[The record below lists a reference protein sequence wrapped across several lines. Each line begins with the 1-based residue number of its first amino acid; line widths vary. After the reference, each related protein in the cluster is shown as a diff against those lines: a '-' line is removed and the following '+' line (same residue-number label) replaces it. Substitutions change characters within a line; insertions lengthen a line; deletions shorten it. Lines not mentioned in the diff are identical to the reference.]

1 MFAIISGRVIGQ
13 VKESDY
19 GYEFSI
25 GEKLPKK
32 KDGTYQNNVVRVTVK
47 DANDFVR
54 KYAVP
59 GNSVT
64 VCASATTLK
73 SALDKEGNPVTY
85 QQMYA
90 NAAYIKLDFAQ
101 KEGDKGDTAAEK
113 PAGKGKRREPDPV
126 EDEIAF

>member
-32 KDGTYQNNVVRVTVK
+32 KDGTYQNNVVRITVK

-73 SALDKEGNPVTY
+73 AALDKEGNPVTY

-90 NAAYIKLDFAQ
+90 NAAYVKLDFAQ
-101 KEGDKGDTAAEK
+101 KDGDKGDTAGESK
-113 PAGKGKRREPDPV
+113 PAGKSRRAPDPI
-126 EDEIAF
+126 EDDIAF

>member
-32 KDGTYQNNVVRVTVK
+32 KDGSYQNNVVRVTVK

-54 KYAVP
+54 KYVVP

-64 VCASATTLK
+64 V
-73 SALDKEGNPVTY
+73 
-85 QQMYA
+85 
-90 NAAYIKLDFAQ
+90 
-101 KEGDKGDTAAEK
+101 
-113 PAGKGKRREPDPV
+113 
-126 EDEIAF
+126 

>member
-32 KDGTYQNNVVRVTVK
+32 KDGSYQNNVVRVTVK

-101 KEGDKGDTAAEK
+101 KEGDKEDTAAEK

-126 EDEIAF
+126 EEEIAF

>member
-32 KDGTYQNNVVRVTVK
+32 KDGSYQNNVVRVTVK

-101 KEGDKGDTAAEK
+101 KEGDKEDTAGESK
-113 PAGKGKRREPDPV
+113 PASKSRRAPDPI
-126 EDEIAF
+126 EDDIAF